1 MVDAGL
7 ANTNRMSS
15 LAEDLKLNAQ
25 VFHWPENI
33 MNILELNQ
41 SRLAGLR

>member
-1 MVDAGL
+1 MFL
-7 ANTNRMSS
+7 S

-33 MNILELNQ
+33 LNILELNQ
-41 SRLAGLR
+41 GRLAALR